1 MINFIKNILSFL
13 TDLQQHNMLNEHND
27 RFCPNSNR
35 KHFFFS
41 IKLMMEKVVVN
52 FSNVG

>member
-35 KHFFFS
+35 KHFFFDK
-41 IKLMMEKVVVN
+41 INDGK
-52 FSNVG
+52 GCR